1 MTDRNCRMASS
12 SLNEQ
17 GIVLT
22 SRFVRGLPLQGKTAG
37 ILDELVSVFYD
48 THPRRFDYQRCQS

>member
-1 MTDRNCRMASS
+1 MASS